1 MMISQLSSRPLER
14 CTRLSS
20 LLLMGAVPF
29 CYPFNLC
36 SDPSPQWNTPPIPLQ
51 GCGGGSHL
59 EWRVIAT
66 PPQLGL
72 DFFSIHQQM
81 AGGFH
86 VFPFI
91 VIAGFF
97 SFCGTCSTTRCAV
110 CWGLHSISHLLLI
123 TKEIIRN
130 GDHGNWPAAYRLA
143 GNALIYSVS
152 KPQRATT
159 L

>member
-1 MMISQLSSRPLER
+1 M
-14 CTRLSS
+14 
-20 LLLMGAVPF
+20 
-29 CYPFNLC
+29 
-36 SDPSPQWNTPPIPLQ
+36 
-51 GCGGGSHL
+51 
-59 EWRVIAT
+59 IAT

-91 VIAGFF
+91 VIAGFVF
-97 SFCGTCSTTRCAV
+97 FGTYSMTRCAV
-110 CWGLHSISHLLLI
+110 YWGLHSISHLLLI

-130 GDHGNWPAAYRLA
+130 GDHGNWPAAYGLA

-152 KPQRATT
+152 KPQRAMT